1 MITWQLLGD
10 HFINTLFFNLLPNL
24 GGNISCPIYQF
35 SRKSA
40 KFCLKTKMKPCM
52 CPLWHNNKK
61 YYNINGT
68 YQNLS
73 VLFYKGMR
81 MIWILLI
88 FTSWSLVIKALMI
101 DNENQIVERTL
112 SMDTEQVPYQIHLNF
127 PRGKD
132 WPISYILFY
141 IYLISYILYFIS

>member
-73 VLFYKGMR
+73 VLFYKSMR

-101 DNENQIVERTL
+101 DNENQIVERT
-112 SMDTEQVPYQIHLNF
+112 EQVPYQINLNF

-132 WPISYILFY
+132 WPISYILYY
-141 IYLISYILYFIS
+141 IYLISYILCFIS